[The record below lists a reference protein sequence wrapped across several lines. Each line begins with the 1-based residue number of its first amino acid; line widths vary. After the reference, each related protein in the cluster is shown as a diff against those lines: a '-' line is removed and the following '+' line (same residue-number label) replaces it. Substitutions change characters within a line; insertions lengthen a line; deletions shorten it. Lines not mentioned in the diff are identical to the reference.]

1 MNDWII
7 ITPEGITE
15 SPNEIVCE
23 NFQVLGFTFAKSEEA
38 ALKNLKEKYPYL
50 NGSGFDEVWIYKL
63 ASNKPLIK
71 HLGKEQMDEQ
81 FEDEFERE
89 MVKVNNIT
97 RILKDNG
104 YTDIC
109 FDYRDEEF
117 YFFEGYTDAHL
128 EIRVEVKEENI
139 EIYDRY
145 LSEKHFVHF
154 GNFKLSS
161 N

>member
-7 ITPEGITE
+7 ITPEGFTE
-15 SPNEIVCE
+15 SPNEIICE
-23 NFQVLGFTFAKSEEA
+23 NFQVLGFVFAESEES
-38 ALKNLKEKYPYL
+38 ALKNLKDKYPYL

-63 ASNKPLIK
+63 AYNKPRIK
-71 HLGKEQMDEQ
+71 HLGKQHLDDR

-89 MVKVNNIT
+89 IGNKII
-97 RILKDNG
+97 RILKVSG

-128 EIRVEVKEENI
+128 EIRVEVKDKNI
-139 EIYDRY
+139 EVYDRY
-145 LSEKHFVHF
+145 VSEKHFVHF
-154 GNFKLSS
+154 KNFKIS